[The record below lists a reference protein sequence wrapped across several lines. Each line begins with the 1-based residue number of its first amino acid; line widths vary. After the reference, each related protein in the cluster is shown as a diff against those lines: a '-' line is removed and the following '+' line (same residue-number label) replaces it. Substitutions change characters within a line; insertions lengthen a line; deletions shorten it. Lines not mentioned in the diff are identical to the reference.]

1 MPDDIWHSWLCV
13 YFRNRAL
20 PTQEA
25 HDCAHEAFLR
35 YTQHAEAPAWND
47 GNPPALLWQI
57 AHDVL
62 CEYCRQRDRHAR
74 LQQRLIQ
81 HQRCA
86 PPCDVEEMAIDA
98 VECERFMA
106 SLPGRLREVL
116 QLRLQGYTYADIA
129 QALTLSQGT
138 VKSYGAQ
145 LREKFRKYFGYDP
158 TKSPS
163 RIGNIHGGLSEEAL
177 PLSEKEEVDDA
188 QGTGMDSG
196 GAVRGKRVRS
206 APHARRARTVRGGG
220 TAPVP
225 LTLMNSGCGCGGVGD
240 SSLSSPILSSVTADR
255 AFNGVQTFLCETG
268 GVRPLAAGCVDLEDD
283 CIFRGSIIQ
292 YRCVNEW
299 WMPTCFGQFE
309 QYERWRYRWQCGN
322 CYIVRCCDWSRSG
335 CCDQLANPPCQDND
349 PPCSSRPCAEPQI
362 NCD

>member
-74 LQQRLIQ
+74 LQQRLIE
-81 HQRCA
+81 HQRCV

-106 SLPGRLREVL
+106 FLPGRLREVL

-129 QALTLSQGT
+129 QALSLSQGT

-220 TAPVP
+220 DG
-225 LTLMNSGCGCGGVGD
+225 SG
-240 SSLSSPILSSVTADR
+240 SPHAD
-255 AFNGVQTFLCETG
+255 E
-268 GVRPLAAGCVDLEDD
+268 
-283 CIFRGSIIQ
+283 
-292 YRCVNEW
+292 
-299 WMPTCFGQFE
+299 
-309 QYERWRYRWQCGN
+309 
-322 CYIVRCCDWSRSG
+322 
-335 CCDQLANPPCQDND
+335 
-349 PPCSSRPCAEPQI
+349 
-362 NCD
+362 